1 MPSTADDAEGIIPC
15 KKPRLES
22 SEEDDAADT
31 QQASTAA
38 TTATNGCPY
47 TPSGGNAFTS
57 GCSDG
62 QENDD
67 DEGNQ
72 NFFNYREFDVLD
84 EFERNDDDN
93 ENYDRE
99 SDSLSDLSYDSDIP
113 DDEVEAMLE
122 EGLPEEFKFKGSK
135 RKRGVDLNED
145 GKPTPCESKKKTVLE
160 EIGHNH
166 FDVLPEGWV
175 QVTHNSGMPIFLHK
189 HLRVVTWT
197 KPYFLGPGSAR
208 KHEAPLSA
216 IPCLQYRRALQ
227 EKEALEEKK
236 PISATETA
244 LNGAAEKGA
253 PDCANSPVL
262 PSARIETAQENQAQQ
277 SLDANSVQEYCRRLF
292 RFKDIEVLRFRSWS
306 DRRRFTKQKK
316 QQRQL
321 NRPTLPEGT
330 KLIKFPIQFS
340 AVELNTTSVLTNY
353 TTEAENS
360 GVPNTPRTKREWIMN
375 PNGKSFVCILH
386 EYVQHA
392 LKKQPY
398 YVFKELDNAA
408 TPYSATVMISDMQ
421 YGVGYGTSK
430 KQAKSDAAKATLEIL
445 NPRDEGQDPGG
456 QEDRIQSGWS
466 IFRHRSLVHWG
477 GRFHIVAFRLVP
489 LKEGKMSY
497 LVLAIECTSS
507 SSSSSSSSTGQFFD
521 EIKIEDPRVFELCS
535 KTTEPS
541 PYAILLTCLQRNFG
555 LGEMDIKYEV
565 NTLRHQKNEF
575 TMSVGAHTAKV
586 ICKNK
591 REGKQRTSQA
601 ILQALH
607 PHITSWGSLLR
618 MYGNRSVKSVK
629 DKKHEEQEITLLQ
642 SKASINQP
650 NWAILDKLRQEMGKL
665 SDKPSPIGKFVP
677 PADENLPSTSGADLN
692 NVQL

>member
-1 MPSTADDAEGIIPC
+1 MPSTADDAKGIIPC

-31 QQASTAA
+31 QQVSTAA

-47 TPSGGNAFTS
+47 NQSGGNAFTS

-122 EGLPEEFKFKGSK
+122 
-135 RKRGVDLNED
+135 
-145 GKPTPCESKKKTVLE
+145 E

-244 LNGAAEKGA
+244 ENG
-253 PDCANSPVL
+253 DCANSPVL

-340 AVELNTTSVLTNY
+340 
-353 TTEAENS
+353 ENS

-445 NPRDEGQDPGG
+445 IPEMRDKI
-456 QEDRIQSGWS
+456 QEDKRIGSRAAG
-466 IFRHRSLVHWG
+466 RSSDTDL
-477 GRFHIVAFRLVP
+477 
-489 LKEGKMSY
+489 
-497 LVLAIECTSS
+497 
-507 SSSSSSSSTGQFFD
+507 
-521 EIKIEDPRVFELCS
+521 
-535 KTTEPS
+535 
-541 PYAILLTCLQRNFG
+541 
-555 LGEMDIKYEV
+555 
-565 NTLRHQKNEF
+565 
-575 TMSVGAHTAKV
+575 SVGLT
-586 ICKNK
+586 
-591 REGKQRTSQA
+591 
-601 ILQALH
+601 
-607 PHITSWGSLLR
+607 
-618 MYGNRSVKSVK
+618 
-629 DKKHEEQEITLLQ
+629 
-642 SKASINQP
+642 
-650 NWAILDKLRQEMGKL
+650 
-665 SDKPSPIGKFVP
+665 
-677 PADENLPSTSGADLN
+677 
-692 NVQL
+692 

>member
-31 QQASTAA
+31 QQVSTAA

-47 TPSGGNAFTS
+47 TQSGGNAFTS

-236 PISATETA
+236 PISTTETA
-244 LNGAAEKGA
+244 LNGAAENG
-253 PDCANSPVL
+253 DCANSPVL

-340 AVELNTTSVLTNY
+340 AVELNTTSVLANY
-353 TTEAENS
+353 ATEAENS

-445 NPRDEGQDPGG
+445 IPEMRDKI
-456 QEDRIQSGWS
+456 QEDKRIGSRAAG
-466 IFRHRSLVHWG
+466 RSSDTDL
-477 GRFHIVAFRLVP
+477 
-489 LKEGKMSY
+489 S
-497 LVLAIECTSS
+497 
-507 SSSSSSSSTGQFFD
+507 FFD

>member
-22 SEEDDAADT
+22 SEEDDAVDT
-31 QQASTAA
+31 QQVLTAA

-47 TPSGGNAFTS
+47 THSGGNAFTS

-62 QENDD
+62 QDNDD
-67 DEGNQ
+67 EEGNQ
-72 NFFNYREFDVLD
+72 NFLNYREFDVLD

-122 EGLPEEFKFKGSK
+122 
-135 RKRGVDLNED
+135 
-145 GKPTPCESKKKTVLE
+145 E

-236 PISATETA
+236 PIAATETA
-244 LNGAAEKGA
+244 LNGAAENG
-253 PDCANSPVL
+253 DCANSPVL

-340 AVELNTTSVLTNY
+340 
-353 TTEAENS
+353 ENS

-445 NPRDEGQDPGG
+445 IPEMRDKI
-456 QEDRIQSGWS
+456 QEDKRIGSRAAG
-466 IFRHRSLVHWG
+466 RSSDTDL
-477 GRFHIVAFRLVP
+477 
-489 LKEGKMSY
+489 S
-497 LVLAIECTSS
+497 
-507 SSSSSSSSTGQFFD
+507 FFD

>member
-62 QENDD
+62 QDNDD

-122 EGLPEEFKFKGSK
+122 
-135 RKRGVDLNED
+135 
-145 GKPTPCESKKKTVLE
+145 E

-244 LNGAAEKGA
+244 LNGAVENGA
-253 PDCANSPVL
+253 SDCANSPVL

-340 AVELNTTSVLTNY
+340 
-353 TTEAENS
+353 ENS

-445 NPRDEGQDPGG
+445 IPEMRDKI
-456 QEDRIQSGWS
+456 QEDKRIGSRAAG
-466 IFRHRSLVHWG
+466 RSSDTDL
-477 GRFHIVAFRLVP
+477 
-489 LKEGKMSY
+489 S
-497 LVLAIECTSS
+497 
-507 SSSSSSSSTGQFFD
+507 FFD